1 MAEAA
6 LETGASIVN
15 DISAGRVDPRM
26 LALVARRGAGFIA
39 MHSRGSPRHMQENP
53 AYDDVVSEVV
63 EHLRER
69 VRAAL
74 EAGVDLAKIWID
86 PGIGFGTALEH
97 NLELLARLAEMRSL
111 GLPVCVGVSR
121 KSFISAVEG
130 RTGAQLASADTEQR
144 VGGTAAAIAVAV
156 WNGAEILRVHDVRT
170 MAQAARVA
178 WACRTSLAPSEMN
191 RTTPRSCPSRD
202 EAHNQD

>member
-1 MAEAA
+1 
-6 LETGASIVN
+6 
-15 DISAGRVDPRM
+15 
-26 LALVARRGAGFIA
+26 
-39 MHSRGSPRHMQENP
+39 
-53 AYDDVVSEVV
+53 
-63 EHLRER
+63 
-69 VRAAL
+69 
-74 EAGVDLAKIWID
+74 
-86 PGIGFGTALEH
+86 
-97 NLELLARLAEMRSL
+97 MRSL